1 MPAPAVSYTENNHIT
16 TDSRRWPALFGI
28 EDALIDIARDLYDA
42 IGWPGVVFLMAM
54 AGIVLLVP
62 LILLSVL
69 VRLFTPWHDAAK
81 AA

>member
-1 MPAPAVSYTENNHIT
+1 MMRYNVV
-16 TDSRRWPALFGI
+16 
-28 EDALIDIARDLYDA
+28 
-42 IGWPGVVFLMAM
+42 IGGQEISKTAKGLLAYHPPLLGREGLLT